1 MRIRE
6 IEKRNPP
13 ARYVVT
19 SVAANSREKMIQL
32 FALGIV
38 AGKIFLIGIS
48 RIPSHMVEAWA

>member
-19 SVAANSREKMIQL
+19 SVVANSREKMIQF

-38 AGKIFLIGIS
+38 AGKIFLYGIS
-48 RIPSHMVEAWA
+48 RIPSHRVEAWA